1 MRRSQQGLSLTG
13 FLFFLMVFGFIAW
26 MVMKLLPAY
35 LEYGKIKQSMKSVA
49 QDSSVGTDAPS
60 IREALQKR
68 LDVNDVNEV
77 KAKDIQLN
85 PEVGDRAMEYSYERR
100 VPLVANIDL
109 VTSFEIKE
117 PATP

>member
-13 FLFFLMVFGFIAW
+13 FLIFLMFFGFVAW

-68 LDVNDVNEV
+68 LDVNDIDQV
-77 KAKDIQLN
+77 KAKDITLR
-85 PEVGDRAMEYSYERR
+85 PESGERAMEYSYERR
-100 VPLVANIDL
+100 IPLVANIDL

-117 PATP
+117 PAR

>member
-13 FLFFLMVFGFIAW
+13 FLIFLMVLGFIAW

-35 LEYGKIKQSMKSVA
+35 LEYGKVKQSMKSVA

-68 LDVNDVNEV
+68 LDVNDVDQV
-77 KAKDIQLN
+77 KAKDIQLR
-85 PEVGDRAMEYSYERR
+85 PESGERAMEYSYERR
-100 VPLVANIDL
+100 IPLVANLDI
-109 VTSFEIKE
+109 VASFEIKE
-117 PATP
+117 PAK